1 MKTKNY
7 VDILLENGIHFNT
20 ISKMGKNQV
29 RLLAERV
36 SKSKSNEK
44 CACGC
49 DKDTCPCGPECKCG
63 CQDRKSKKKET
74 KEAVTIGTKT
84 VNTAT
89 IPPNGSVA
97 VGQTIVNNDNGTTMV
112 TSSDKIETPKETTES
127 QELGERFK
135 SKAQQKLFFVKCGNG
150 KTKEQKKWCKLRDE
164 FARDTTKRDYKD
176 LPDYVDDK
184 DEKPKRKSRKK
195 PVSKK
200 RKRKRKSTR
209 KRSTNEVYL
218 EKRISEMI
226 EKHIEPGMTKG
237 ELLKLIQE
245 KRNESMMLSN
255 PKKLTMFSD
264 EEGIEMK
271 TPIGRLSS
279 LGEDTETAP
288 APTKD
293 AKTKPGTKKPGR
305 RNPFKRPGTTPKEKP
320 RAEKGAEKQKSDFM
334 LVIKQ
339 VLNIS

>member
-1 MKTKNY
+1 MNS
-7 VDILLENGIHFNT
+7 LET
-20 ISKMGKNQV
+20 
-29 RLLAERV
+29 
-36 SKSKSNEK
+36 
-44 CACGC
+44 
-49 DKDTCPCGPECKCG
+49 
-63 CQDRKSKKKET
+63 
-74 KEAVTIGTKT
+74 
-84 VNTAT
+84 
-89 IPPNGSVA
+89 
-97 VGQTIVNNDNGTTMV
+97 
-112 TSSDKIETPKETTES
+112 
-127 QELGERFK
+127 
-135 SKAQQKLFFVKCGNG
+135 QQKEIIKIC
-150 KTKEQKKWCKLRDE
+150 QCKLRDE

-195 PVSKK
+195 PVSK
-200 RKRKRKSTR
+200 KRKRKSTR

-255 PKKLTMFSD
+255 PKKVTMFSKD
-264 EEGIEMK
+264 EGLEMK

-288 APTKD
+288 VPTKD
-293 AKTKPGTKKPGR
+293 PKTKPGTKRPGR

-320 RAEKGAEKQKSDFM
+320 RADKEKQKSDFM
-334 LVIKQ
+334 LLIKQ